1 MDMTQKFL
9 AVVGAI
15 CFIIM
20 GATGVYALDADSVLG
35 TWKVESQ
42 DDKATQVEIYK
53 CDDKYC
59 GKFSWLEDPESLD
72 TKNPDESKRSQKLL
86 GMNFVWGFEFD
97 DDEWSD
103 GNIYDPRSGKTYDC
117 KMWFEDDNMDVL
129 NVKGYILFIGKTS
142 IWYRVK

>member
-1 MDMTQKFL
+1 MLKK
-9 AVVGAI
+9 I
-15 CFIIM
+15 SIILSLCCAFM
-20 GATGVYALDADSVLG
+20 LGITTVYAGDPEPDAILG
-35 TWKVESQ
+35 VWQVESQ
-42 DDKATQVEIYK
+42 EADATQVTIYK

-59 GKFSWLEDPESLD
+59 GKFSFLKDPESLD
-72 TKNPDESKRSQKLL
+72 VKNPDESKRSQKLM

-97 DDEWSD
+97 DDEWNE

-142 IWYRVK
+142 IWYRMK